1 MSILTFPSILPTLTV
16 NYHELNYFNKVKLL
30 VSPTPTPTQCNPF
43 IHKFKFNFYVNT
55 TATKTKM
62 GILKR
67 LSNLNIF
74 NYFLGNA
81 VTQRVL
87 GGCG

>member
-1 MSILTFPSILPTLTV
+1 MQTTGTFP
-16 NYHELNYFNKVKLL
+16 
-30 VSPTPTPTQCNPF
+30 
-43 IHKFKFNFYVNT
+43 IHKFKFNFYVSNT

-62 GILKR
+62 GILKGI
-67 LSNLNIF
+67 SNLNIF